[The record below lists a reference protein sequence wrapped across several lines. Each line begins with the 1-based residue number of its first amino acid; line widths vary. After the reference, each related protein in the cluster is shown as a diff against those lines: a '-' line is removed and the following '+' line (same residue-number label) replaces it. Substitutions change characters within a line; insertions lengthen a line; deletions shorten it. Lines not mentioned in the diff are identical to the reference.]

1 LISQGSQGLIL
12 DFLNVLEYWDHIL
25 GGFLSTMWLYI
36 WALFIG
42 FILGLLLA
50 LLRQYGGRILSRI
63 SAGYIEIIR
72 GTPLLVQLF
81 LIYFTPY
88 SINAILEAQ
97 NIPTIPI
104 GGWNYY
110 VIIRLWDKSIV
121 FIFLNYQVLIGI
133 LVLGL
138 NSAAYQAEY
147 FRGSL
152 ISVGSGQLIAAQ
164 SLGFSKI
171 GGIRHIVLPQALRR
185 VIPAWSNEAVYLP
198 KYTVVV
204 FYIGVV
210 EHFAQA
216 HYIVTETFL
225 SLPTYLIIAA
235 VFLITITI
243 ISKGLDFLYTRK
255 RIPGL

>member
-1 LISQGSQGLIL
+1 MINQGSQGLIL

-25 GGFLSTMWLYI
+25 AGFLSTMWLYA
-36 WALFIG
+36 WALIMG
-42 FILGLLLA
+42 FILGLFLA

-63 SAGYIEIIR
+63 SSAYIEIIR
-72 GTPLLVQLF
+72 GTPLLIQLF
-81 LIYFTPY
+81 LIYYTPF
-88 SINAILEAQ
+88 SINALLEAQ

-104 GGWNYY
+104 GGWNLY
-110 VIIRLWDKSIV
+110 VIWQIGDRSVV
-121 FIFLNYQVLIGI
+121 FIFLNHQVLMGI

-152 ISVGSGQLIAAQ
+152 MSVESGQLLAAQ

-204 FYIGVV
+204 FYIGVT
-210 EHFAQA
+210 ELFAQA

-225 SLPTYLIIAA
+225 SLPTYLIIAI

-243 ISKGLDFLYTRK
+243 ISKGLDIVYTRK